1 MKYDL
6 VVVGG
11 GTIGLAAAFNSARRG
26 LKTAL
31 IDQDQIHSDKNSS
44 RGFDRCFRILYSK
57 EEKVK
62 LAENSLTLWYE
73 LEKMAHRKILAENS
87 LLFFGYETGHNPY
100 EDSIIKVKTRMQEMG
115 IPYDYSFPFFATEKF
130 PKNYDSKKC
139 QLSVN
144 FSSFSRKFLCN
155 GSKISREAKI
165 MSGLLQKNAAT
176 LI

>member
-73 LEKMAHRKILAENS
+73 LEKMAHRKN
-87 LLFFGYETGHNPY
+87 T
-100 EDSIIKVKTRMQEMG
+100 
-115 IPYDYSFPFFATEKF
+115 
-130 PKNYDSKKC
+130 
-139 QLSVN
+139 
-144 FSSFSRKFLCN
+144 SRK
-155 GSKISREAKI
+155 
-165 MSGLLQKNAAT
+165 
-176 LI
+176 

>member
-62 LAENSLTLWYE
+62 LAENSLALWYE

-115 IPYDYSFPFFATEKF
+115 IPYDYFDSPQSIARAFPFFATEKF
-130 PKNYDSKKC
+130 PKNY
-139 QLSVN
+139 V
-144 FSSFSRKFLCN
+144 
-155 GSKISREAKI
+155 
-165 MSGLLQKNAAT
+165 GLLQKNAAT
-176 LI
+176 IDLTSSFSVLKEYD